1 MRPVLAGVAAGLLV
15 SAALVALV
23 ILTLPE
29 EPLGR
34 PPTTA
39 PIVTSTPAPSASG
52 GPSASPSGSV
62 PASGGPGP
70 TGVGS
75 GSPAVGLDVG
85 DQAPPLVV
93 DQLGGG
99 RIDLANLRGKPI
111 WVNFTAS
118 WCPTCRD
125 ELPLMERIGRQLGG
139 ELAIVVVD
147 VREDEDTVASLATEL
162 ALTLP
167 VGMDQDGQA
176 QLAWGAFALPVHYW
190 LDIDGRVR
198 AFVYGGAGPEQFVEG
213 VHSVLPEAQIEL

>member
-1 MRPVLAGVAAGLLV
+1 MRAVLAGVAAGLLV

-39 PIVTSTPAPSASG
+39 PSATSTPGPSASG
-52 GPSASPSGSV
+52 PGASPSGSI
-62 PASGGPGP
+62 PATGSPGP

-139 ELAIVVVD
+139 NLAIVVVD

-167 VGMDQDGQA
+167 VGMDKDGQA

-190 LDIDGRVR
+190 LDVDGRVR
-198 AFVYGGAGPEQFVEG
+198 AFVYGGAGPEQFLEG
-213 VHSVLPEAQIEL
+213 VRSVLPEAQIEL

>member
-39 PIVTSTPAPSASG
+39 PSPTATLAPSPSG
-52 GPSASPSGSV
+52 ASASPSR
-62 PASGGPGP
+62 ASDSPGP

-99 RIDLANLRGKPI
+99 QIDLANLRGKPI

-139 ELAIVVVD
+139 ELAIVVID

-167 VGMDQDGQA
+167 VGMDMDGQA
-176 QLAWGAFALPVHYW
+176 QQAWGAFALPVHYW
-190 LDIDGRVR
+190 LDAEGQVR

-213 VHSVLPEAQIEL
+213 VHSVLPDAQIEL

>member
-15 SAALVALV
+15 SAALVALL

-34 PPTTA
+34 PPT
-39 PIVTSTPAPSASG
+39 SAPSATLAPGPSAS
-52 GPSASPSGSV
+52 PSASPSGSV
-62 PASGGPGP
+62 PPSGSPGP

-75 GSPAVGLDVG
+75 GSPPVGLDVG

-93 DQLGGG
+93 EQLGGG

-167 VGMDQDGQA
+167 VGMDKDGQA

-190 LDIDGRVR
+190 LDVDGRVR

-213 VHSVLPEAQIEL
+213 VHSVLPEAQIEF

>member
-1 MRPVLAGVAAGLLV
+1 MRPVLVGVAAGLLV
-15 SAALVALV
+15 SAAVVALV

-39 PIVTSTPAPSASG
+39 PSISPAVPSASV
-52 GPSASPSGSV
+52 GPGVSPSGSI
-62 PASGGPGP
+62 PASGGPGA
-70 TGVGS
+70 TGIGS

-99 RIDLANLRGKPI
+99 QIDLANLRGKPI

-125 ELPLMERIGRQLGG
+125 ELPMMERIGQQLGG
-139 ELAIVVVD
+139 DLAIVVVD

-167 VGMDQDGQA
+167 VGMDRDGQA
-176 QLAWGAFALPVHYW
+176 QQAWGAFALPVHYW
-190 LDIDGRVR
+190 LDGDGRVR

-213 VHSVLPEAQIEL
+213 VHEVLPEAEIEL

>member
-1 MRPVLAGVAAGLLV
+1 
-15 SAALVALV
+15 
-23 ILTLPE
+23 
-29 EPLGR
+29 
-34 PPTTA
+34 
-39 PIVTSTPAPSASG
+39 
-52 GPSASPSGSV
+52 
-62 PASGGPGP
+62 
-70 TGVGS
+70 
-75 GSPAVGLDVG
+75 VGLDVG

-139 ELAIVVVD
+139 DLAIVVVD

-190 LDIDGRVR
+190 LDVDGRVR
-198 AFVYGGAGPEQFVEG
+198 AFVYGGAGPEQFLEG
-213 VHSVLPEAQIEL
+213 VRSVLPEAQIEL

>member
-39 PIVTSTPAPSASG
+39 PSATSTPAASASG
-52 GPSASPSGSV
+52 SPSPSG
-62 PASGGPGP
+62 ASDSPGP

-99 RIDLANLRGKPI
+99 LLDLANLRGKPI

-139 ELAIVVVD
+139 ELAIVVID

-167 VGMDQDGQA
+167 VGMDTDGQA
-176 QLAWGAFALPVHYW
+176 QQAWGAFALPVHYW
-190 LDIDGRVR
+190 LDAEGRVR

-213 VHSVLPEAQIEL
+213 VHSVLPDAQIEL

>member
-39 PIVTSTPAPSASG
+39 PSATSTPAASASG
-52 GPSASPSGSV
+52 SPSPSG
-62 PASGGPGP
+62 ASDSPGP

-75 GSPAVGLDVG
+75 GSLAVGLDVG

-99 RIDLANLRGKPI
+99 LLDLANLRGKPI

-139 ELAIVVVD
+139 DLAIVVID

-167 VGMDQDGQA
+167 VGMDMDGQA
-176 QLAWGAFALPVHYW
+176 QQAWGAFALPVHYW
-190 LDIDGRVR
+190 LDAEGRVR

-213 VHSVLPEAQIEL
+213 VHSVLPDAQIEL